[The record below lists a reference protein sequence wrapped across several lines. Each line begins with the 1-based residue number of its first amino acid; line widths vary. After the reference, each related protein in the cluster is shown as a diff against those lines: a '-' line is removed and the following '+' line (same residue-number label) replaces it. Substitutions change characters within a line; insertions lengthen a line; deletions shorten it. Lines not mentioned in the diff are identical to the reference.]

1 MYPDAKRMW
10 SVWLFLVLS
19 LLLGSLLGPGCGT
32 LGSSTTGQEGTSSI
46 INGTSPTQKDGPK
59 QSAIDKNS
67 LPSESEDQPPS
78 SETTL
83 SNEQELLDS
92 ALDLIQ
98 ASNDFWEQGDLDSAI
113 DALDNAYSILLRV
126 NEEDDAEAFQQKDD
140 LRSTIAKRIIEIY
153 ASRFTVA
160 TGTHKAIPLVMNA
173 HVKHEIESFKGSER
187 DFFLNAYRRS
197 GRYRPAILKALKEAG
212 LPKEL
217 SWLPLIESGYKVRAL
232 STARAL
238 GLWQFIATTGYK
250 YGLKRDTWVDERMDP
265 DKATRA
271 AIAYLKELHQIFGDW
286 TTALASYNCGE
297 RNVLNRIKTQRIN
310 YLDNFWD
317 LYEKLPRETA
327 RYVPRFLAVSHII
340 NDPKAHGFDLPPVEE
355 ETESEEVTINK
366 KVHMKTIAERLDIDY
381 EILRDLN
388 AELRLDLT
396 PDDPYPLKVP
406 LGKGDI
412 LLAKLGDIPESDI
425 PAWRHV
431 VSSHIIHKVKKGES
445 LYIIAKRYK
454 TSVNAIMAMNGLTKK
469 SLKVGWS
476 LKIPSK
482 KGAFSP
488 KEQVPIPALA
498 PKKASFEYMVKNGDN
513 LWKLASRYNTT
524 VKDIKSLNKFQ
535 STNLQVGQVVLVP
548 TSIKT
553 ATRVKTKSYTVQKGD
568 SPYVIARKYQMDLSE
583 FFRLNNLTPRSTLF
597 PGQSVLVKID

>member
-1 MYPDAKRMW
+1 
-10 SVWLFLVLS
+10 
-19 LLLGSLLGPGCGT
+19 
-32 LGSSTTGQEGTSSI
+32 GQEGTSSI

-126 NEEDDAEAFQQKDD
+126 NEEDDAETFQQKDD

-197 GRYRPAILKALKEAG
+197 GRYRPAILKVLKEAG
-212 LPKEL
+212 LPREL

-250 YGLKRDTWVDERMDP
+250 FGLKRDTWVDERMDP
-265 DKATRA
+265 GKATRA

-297 RNVLNRIKTQRIN
+297 RNVLNRIRTQRIN

-327 RYVPRFLAVSHII
+327 RYVPRFLAVLHII

-355 ETESEEVTINK
+355 QTESEEVTISK
-366 KVHMKTIAERLDIDY
+366 KVHLKTIAERLNIDY
-381 EILRDLN
+381 ETLRDLN
-388 AELRLDLT
+388 AELRQDLT

-431 VSSHIIHKVKKGES
+431 GSSHIIHKVRKGES
-445 LYIIAKRYK
+445 LYIIAKKYR

-482 KGAFSP
+482 RVAFSP
-488 KEQVPIPALA
+488 KEQIPIPDLA
-498 PKKASFEYMVKNGDN
+498 PKKASFEYMVKHGDN

-597 PGQSVLVKID
+597 PGQNVLVKID